1 MGKRKK
7 YTVEFIIR
15 ATPTMLYSMINSPD
29 GLSQWFSDVK
39 ALEDQIFKF
48 NWEDSS
54 EKARMERSQANKV
67 VKFKWLER
75 DKPEYLTLEISKD
88 ELTDE
93 VALIITDFDDE
104 DEIEAAKQ
112 VWEANVEQL
121 KGQLGA

>member
-7 YTVEFIIR
+7 YTVEFIVR

-29 GLSQWFSDVK
+29 GLSQWFSEVK
-39 ALEDQIFKF
+39 ALEDQIFLF

>member
-1 MGKRKK
+1 
-7 YTVEFIIR
+7 
-15 ATPTMLYSMINSPD
+15 MLYSMINSPD